1 MKDIIAEQ
9 TTGIKERVAGGGL
22 FYDDAGNA
30 ISDAT
35 ARRLIRQGEAV
46 ESPNAG
52 AGSYREIAR
61 RLGFKR
67 VYVEDWTSSAGDWC
81 FNIQG
86 GRLLCQSNR
95 YPYYGFRY
103 SIARKEEWM

>member
-22 FYDDAGNA
+22 FYDDAGHA
-30 ISDAT
+30 ISDAA

-81 FNIQG
+81 FNVQG
-86 GRLLCQSNR
+86 GRLLFQYNR
-95 YPYYGFRY
+95 YPYAGFRY
-103 SIARKEEWM
+103 SIARKDECM